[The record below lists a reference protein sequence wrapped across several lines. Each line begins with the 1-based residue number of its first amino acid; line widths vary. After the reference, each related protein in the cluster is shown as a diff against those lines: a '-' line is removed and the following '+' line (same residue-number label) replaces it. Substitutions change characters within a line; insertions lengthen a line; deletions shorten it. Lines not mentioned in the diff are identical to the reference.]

1 MPRGMLCR
9 LLGMRLSDLIYILYP
24 VFCAII
30 YRKFELNSAVS
41 RESVH
46 FLKIHFSVDIRKIL
60 N

>member
-1 MPRGMLCR
+1 MLCR